1 MMLTSVS
8 FWSVTPVSDS
18 EDENILEEEEKVDMR
33 KRKRAK
39 ICEDE
44 TGLSQDSDGE
54 TKKEVVLSLIFF
66 V

>member
-18 EDENILEEEEKVDMR
+18 EDEDILEEEEKADTR

-44 TGLSQDSDGE
+44 NGLSQDFDGE
-54 TKKEVVLSLIFF
+54 TKKK
-66 V
+66 